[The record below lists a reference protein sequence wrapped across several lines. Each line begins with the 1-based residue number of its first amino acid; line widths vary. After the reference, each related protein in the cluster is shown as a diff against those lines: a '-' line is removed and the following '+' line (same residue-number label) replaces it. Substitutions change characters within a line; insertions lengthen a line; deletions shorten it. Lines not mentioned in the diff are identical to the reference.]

1 MKANLLGFSFG
12 VLFAAMWPWLGLLAS
27 PFLLIFSI
35 VYRVNYLPRC
45 MAFLVGTVWV
55 FGHWTLVQQQA
66 LTVEQGRQQWQLTGE
81 VGRVSQ
87 QLGRTEFDFY
97 PAGPFDKLIISCYAC
112 PWSIE
117 RGDDWRFALKLKPFS
132 SFSNPTGFDYRKW
145 MLVKGY
151 AAQGTINV
159 KHNFNQKI
167 KNEPHSLAK
176 QIDNTLSASGFP
188 VLRALLLGDKKSLS
202 AKYKRFINGSGL
214 GHLFVVSGLHV
225 GIVALV
231 VSMTLLWF
239 QRCLLLLH
247 WSYAP
252 VISLGVGFL
261 TAVFYAYLSG
271 LNVPAIRACVLL
283 FFTFLLI
290 VKKRHTH
297 VSSYLFLAFLF
308 VVLINPLA
316 FMAVGSWLSFGI
328 VLALVCGLGVK
339 KSWYGQLICAQRL
352 AFFSGAVVLLVFEMI
367 VAPLGFMLNL
377 ILIPLFSVFIL
388 PVAILALLFTLMGF
402 EGLLILV
409 EILLTRML
417 DVLLLVQEM
426 IIWSPP
432 IHDSNRVLL
441 IVASIIFVLPK
452 ALYLRKLAVAVCLA
466 AFFVPVQR
474 PSEGG
479 FRVTVL
485 DVGQGSSALIETN
498 THSVLVDTGV
508 RFLNGMTVADYVVLP
523 FMRQRNVIKLDILH
537 ITHSDLD
544 HSGGWELLSAKS
556 AQVIDQESCS
566 AFVWHWDGVKFERFK
581 AVEFMLGNNGSC
593 LLRISDAR
601 GRSILMTGDIEQE
614 AEKALLSS
622 LPNKLPA
629 DILLVA
635 HHGSKTS
642 TTESFLKTVNP
653 KVAIISAGVMNH
665 YGHPHDDVVQR
676 LYSKSIKVYS
686 TASHGAIQVDFD
698 PRQEG
703 LSVSTYRPI
712 LKYADNR

>member
-12 VLFAAMWPWLGLLAS
+12 VLFTAMWPWLGLLLS
-27 PFLLIFSI
+27 PFLLIIALVFRS
-35 VYRVNYLPRC
+35 VYLARC
-45 MAFLVGTVWV
+45 LAFLMGAVWV
-55 FGHWTLVQQQA
+55 FGHWTFVEQQA
-66 LTVEQGRQQWQLTGE
+66 LTVEQGRQQWQLSGA

-87 QLGRTEFDFY
+87 QLGRTEFDFF
-97 PAGPFDKLIISCYAC
+97 PVGPFDKLTISCYAC
-112 PWSIE
+112 PWAIE
-117 RGDDWRFALKLKPFS
+117 RGDDWRLALKLKPFS
-132 SFSNPTGFDYRKW
+132 SFSNPMGFDYRKW

-151 AAQGTINV
+151 AAQGVVDV
-159 KHNFNQKI
+159 KHSFNKKV
-167 KNEPHSLAK
+167 KNDSHSLAK
-176 QIDNTLSASGFP
+176 QIDNTLSASGSP

-231 VSMTLLWF
+231 VSLFLLWV
-239 QRCLLLLH
+239 QRFLLLLH

-252 VISLGVGFL
+252 VISLGAGFL
-261 TAVFYAYLSG
+261 SAVFYAYLSG

-283 FFTFLLI
+283 FFTFLLLI
-290 VKKRHTH
+290 KKRHTH
-297 VSSYLFLAFLF
+297 MSSYLFLAFLF

-316 FMAVGSWLSFGI
+316 FMAVGSWLSFSI

-339 KSWYGQLICAQRL
+339 KSWYGQLYSAQGL
-352 AFFSGAVVLLVFEMI
+352 AFFSGAVVLLFFGMV
-367 VAPLGFMLNL
+367 VAPLGFILNL

-388 PVAILALLFTLMGF
+388 PVAIVALLLALMGS
-402 EGLLILV
+402 EALLVFV
-409 EILLTRML
+409 EALLTKLL
-417 DVLLLVQEM
+417 DVLLLVQEV
-426 IIWSPP
+426 IIWSPAM
-432 IHDSNRVLL
+432 HDNNKALL
-441 IVASIIFVLPK
+441 IAAAIIFLMPK
-452 ALYLRKLAVAVCLA
+452 ALSLRGLAVVICLA
-466 AFFVPVQR
+466 AFFVPVER
-474 PSEGG
+474 PDEGA

-485 DVGQGSSALIETN
+485 DVGQGSSALIETS
-498 THSVLVDTGV
+498 TRSVLVDTGT
-508 RFLNGMTVADYVVLP
+508 RFLSGMTLADYVVLP
-523 FMRQRNVIKLDILH
+523 FMRQRNVKKLDILH

-544 HSGGWELLSAKS
+544 HSGGRELLAAKS
-556 AQVIDQESCS
+556 AQVIDQESCG
-566 AFVWHWDGVKFERFK
+566 AFEWFWDGVKFERFK
-581 AVEFMLGNNGSC
+581 AAKFQLGNNGSC

-601 GRSILMTGDIEQE
+601 GRSMLMTGDIERE
-614 AEKALLSS
+614 AEQILLSS
-622 LPNKLPA
+622 LPQKLVA
-629 DILLVA
+629 EILLVP

-642 TTESFLKTVNP
+642 TTEDFLNMVDP

-665 YGHPHDDVVQR
+665 YGHPYEEVVQR